1 MYLIC
6 LQGVHGSPR
15 GGGVTEF
22 GPDVTAEF
30 CQREGLQL
38 IVRSHEFVACGIK
51 FMHSGRL
58 ATVFS
63 ARNYTGVEDNDAA
76 LLLFAF
82 DEGGNLRCRAKRLNH
97 RVARGSTGP
106 SPRGSGGVAAS
117 YGFGNSF
124 DYGRHTSSSSGATS
138 SPSGS
143 SRGLTSARSVESR
156 LASLSVQAP
165 SPSNAAAAAAA
176 KSDKNAMAPPP
187 PRTLNYKRSPTPP
200 ASPSNASSSGARS
213 PLLDRS
219 RDGSSERSRDISP
232 PPLTRTSGSGHSSSS
247 AQSQNPSTT
256 PFKFR

>member
-165 SPSNAAAAAAA
+165 SPSNAAAAAA

-256 PFKFR
+256 PLKFR